1 MELTKRTAHASPA
14 ELAAIDEVL
23 SDDRQDSATGDLIRS
38 GTQRLIRR
46 GPSRRTLLLPALNA
60 IKDRVGWISQGAL
73 EELSERLLVPRA
85 EIYGVATFYALLPT
99 TPQPA
104 KAVHVCV
111 NMACRFAGGEDLL
124 GQAQSELGGDAVDG
138 DAVAVHPSPCL
149 GQCEFA
155 PAAFV
160 ECAGDVPRRVEVPEA
175 DTARIAAALNGSQPV
190 GAPSSGPASTPVT
203 ESTSAPASASA
214 PATDL
219 RVYSLGK
226 PNLVKRIVDGVAPS
240 LADYRSNGGYE
251 ALNLATSRGPQWVLD
266 ELDAAN
272 LRGRGGA
279 AFPTAVK
286 WRAVAQAEATQRFVV
301 ANADESEPGTF
312 KDKVLALGDP
322 FALVEAMT
330 IAAYVTGAQQGYIY
344 VRSEYP
350 EMIQILESACAQAE
364 AAGLLGDNITLDGAG
379 DCFSFHLELRRGA
392 GAYICGEETALFNS
406 IEGYRGEPRNKPPF
420 PTESGLFSKPTLV
433 NNVETFANILP
444 ILTRGGQAFAQIGTQ
459 DSSGTR
465 LFCISGACDQ
475 PGVYEVPL
483 GTSLLELLRF
493 AQVHDTDEPLV
504 LLGGAAG
511 AFVGPDQ
518 LDVPLSFGGTAQ
530 AGLTL
535 GSGAVIVVPPAADMA
550 DLLGNIAEFFVD
562 ESCGQCV
569 PCRVG
574 TVRQK
579 ESLGRLYASS
589 AAPDG
594 NRELNILA
602 DLDSVMTDA
611 SICGLGQTAASAI
624 RSAIR
629 LNLLDNKS

>member
-1 MELTKRTAHASPA
+1 MELTKRTAHASPD
-14 ELAAIDEVL
+14 ELAAIAEVL
-23 SDDRQDSATGDLIRS
+23 SDGQQESATGELIRS

-60 IKDRVGWISQGAL
+60 LKDRVGWISQGAL
-73 EELSERLLVPRA
+73 EELSEQLLVPRA
-85 EIYGVATFYALLPT
+85 DIYGVATFYALLPT
-99 TPQPA
+99 APQPP

-111 NMACRFAGGEDLL
+111 NMACRFAGGQDLL
-124 GQAQSELGGDAVDG
+124 SQAQGEFGSEQ
-138 DAVAVHPSPCL
+138 VAVHASPCL

-155 PAAFV
+155 PTAFV
-160 ECAGDVPRRVEVPEA
+160 ECAGDVPMRIELREA
-175 DTARIAAALNGSQPV
+175 DAAGIGAALD
-190 GAPSSGPASTPVT
+190 GAPAGG
-203 ESTSAPASASA
+203 SAPPDASA
-214 PATDL
+214 PGP
-219 RVYSLGK
+219 RVYSLGE
-226 PNLVKRIVDGVAPS
+226 PNLVKRIVDGVEPTLEAYQAS
-240 LADYRSNGGYE
+240 GGYE
-251 ALNLATSRGPQWVLD
+251 ALELAMSRGAQWVLD
-266 ELDAAN
+266 ELDAAS

-286 WRAVAQAEATQRFVV
+286 WRAVSQAEASQRFVV

-312 KDKVLALGDP
+312 KDKVLAQGDP
-322 FALVEAMT
+322 FALIEAMT
-330 IAAYVTGAQQGYIY
+330 IAGYVTGAQQGYIY

-350 EMIQILESACAQAE
+350 EVIQILEAACAQAQ
-364 AAGLLGDNITLDGAG
+364 AANLLGDNITLGGTGGTDANGG
-379 DCFSFHLELRRGA
+379 FSFHLELRRGA

-444 ILTRGGQAFAQIGTQ
+444 ILTHGGKAFAELGTQ

-465 LFCISGACDQ
+465 LFCLSGACDR

-483 GTSLLELLRF
+483 GTSLLEMLRA
-493 AQVHDTDEPLV
+493 AQVHDPDQPLV

-511 AFVGPDQ
+511 SFVGPDQ
-518 LDVPLSFGGTAQ
+518 LNVPLSFEDTAQ

-535 GSGAVIVVPPAADMA
+535 GSGAVIVVPGTADMA

-579 ESLGRLYASS
+579 ESLDRLYASS
-589 AAPDG
+589 AGPDERG
-594 NRELNILA
+594 DPEHSRELGILS

-624 RSAIR
+624 RSALR
-629 LNLLDNKS
+629 LNLLETRS

>member
-14 ELAAIDEVL
+14 ELAAIAEVL
-23 SDDRQDSATGDLIRS
+23 ADEQQDLATGDLMRS

-60 IKDRVGWISQGAL
+60 LKDKVGWISQGAL

-85 EIYGVATFYALLPT
+85 DIYGVATFYALLPT
-99 TPQPA
+99 APQPA
-104 KAVHVCV
+104 KAVHVCI
-111 NMACRFAGGEDLL
+111 NMACRFAGGQDLL
-124 GQAQSELGGDAVDG
+124 GQAQSELGGDE
-138 DAVAVHPSPCL
+138 VAVHASPCL

-160 ECAGDVPRRVEVPEA
+160 ECAGDAPRRVEVTEA
-175 DTARIAAALNGSQPV
+175 DVAGIEAALGGGQS
-190 GAPSSGPASTPVT
+190 GDAPAPASP
-203 ESTSAPASASA
+203 TSASPASAS
-214 PATDL
+214 PPDL
-219 RVYSLGK
+219 RVYSLGE
-226 PNLVKRIVDGVAPS
+226 PNLLKRIADGVAPT
-240 LADYRSNGGYE
+240 LDAYRSSGGYE
-251 ALNLATSRGPQWVLD
+251 ALKLAMDQGPQWVLE
-266 ELDAAN
+266 ELDSAN

-286 WRAVAQAEATQRFVV
+286 WRAVAQADAAQRFVV

-312 KDKVLALGDP
+312 KDKVLAQGDP
-322 FALVEAMT
+322 FALIEAMT
-330 IAAYVTGAQQGYIY
+330 VAAYVTGAQQGYIY

-350 EMIQILESACAQAE
+350 EVIAILESACEQAE
-364 AAGLLGDNITLDGAG
+364 AANLLGDNIAVGGGAG
-379 DCFSFHLELRRGA
+379 GNFSFHLELRRGA

-444 ILTRGGQAFAQIGTQ
+444 ILTRGGQAFAEMGTQ

-465 LFCISGACDQ
+465 LFCLSGACDR

-493 AQVHDTDEPLV
+493 AQVHDSDQPLV

-518 LDVPLSFGGTAQ
+518 LDVPLSFEDTAQ

-535 GSGAVIVVPPAADMA
+535 GSGAVIVVPAAADMA

-579 ESLGRLYASS
+579 ESLGRLYASPSSS
-589 AAPDG
+589 ADPASPTSPVSPA
-594 NRELNILA
+594 NPELNILA

-624 RSAIR
+624 RSALR
-629 LNLLDNKS
+629 LNLLDNRS